1 MTGPDSI
8 DRDDLHAYVDGRL
21 APEAQTR
28 VEARLAQHPEDA
40 ATVHAYRLQNSELC
54 AAFAPVLEESVPPEL
69 QSAVMAGGITRAEAA
84 PSARSGSARL
94 RWARLSWTRLR
105 WTRLRWA
112 RLSWVTAA
120 SVVLLLAGGAGG
132 WLLHGWWGAPGGI
145 GGGFAV
151 QALGAHRV
159 FVSEV
164 RHPVEVG
171 AEQETHLVAW
181 LSKRL
186 GTKLR
191 APALR
196 DAGFELVG
204 GRLLAEGA
212 RPAAQLMYEDAGG
225 RRLTIYLRAIEGAEQ
240 TAFRFVED
248 NGVAAFYWIDRDYAY
263 ALVAPLER
271 DRLLDIAHR
280 VYRDLER

>member
-21 APEAQTR
+21 TPEAQTH

-40 ATVHAYRLQNSELC
+40 AAVHAYRLQNSELR
-54 AAFAPVLEESVPPEL
+54 ASFAPVLDEPLPPEL
-69 QSAVMAGGITRAEAA
+69 QAAVMAGTSARPKAA
-84 PSARSGSARL
+84 PNIRL
-94 RWARLSWTRLR
+94 GWARLG
-105 WTRLRWA
+105 WA
-112 RLSWVTAA
+112 AAA
-120 SVVLLLAGGAGG
+120 SVVLLLAGGVGG
-132 WLLHGWWGAPGGI
+132 WLLHGWRGAPGEA
-145 GGGFAV
+145 GGSFAE

-171 AEQETHLVAW
+171 ADQEAHLVGW

-196 DAGFELVG
+196 AAGFELVG

-225 RRLTIYLRAIEGAEQ
+225 RRLTVYLRAIEGAEQ
-240 TAFRFVED
+240 TAFRFVEQ
-248 NGVAAFYWIDRDYAY
+248 NGVAAFYWIDRDFAY

-271 DRLLDIAHR
+271 ERLLDIAHQ

>member
-1 MTGPDSI
+1 MTGPDSNV
-8 DRDDLHAYVDGRL
+8 RDELHAYVDGRL
-21 APEAQTR
+21 GPEAQAR
-28 VEARLAQHPEDA
+28 VEARLAQHPDDA
-40 ATVHAYRLQNSELC
+40 AAVHAYRLQNSALR
-54 AAFAPVLEESVPPEL
+54 AAFAPVIEEPLPPEL
-69 QSAVMAGGITRAEAA
+69 QAAVMTGAAARPTAA
-84 PSARSGSARL
+84 PRL
-94 RWARLSWTRLR
+94 RLGWAL
-105 WTRLRWA
+105 
-112 RLSWVTAA
+112 AA

-132 WLLHGWWGAPGGI
+132 WLLHGWQGAPGEA
-145 GGGFAV
+145 GGAFAE

-171 AEQETHLVAW
+171 AEQEAHLVGW

-191 APALR
+191 APDVRA
-196 DAGFELVG
+196 AGFELVG

-212 RPAAQLMYEDAGG
+212 RPVAQLMYEDAGG

-240 TAFRFVED
+240 TAFRFVEE
-248 NGVAAFYWIDRDYAY
+248 NGVAAFYWIDEDYAY

-271 DRLLDIAHR
+271 EPLLDIAHQ
-280 VYRDLER
+280 VYRALER

>member
-1 MTGPDSI
+1 MTGPDSLA
-8 DRDDLHAYVDGRL
+8 RDQLHAYVDGRL
-21 APEAQTR
+21 GPEEQTR
-28 VEARLAQHPEDA
+28 VEVRLAQHPDDA
-40 ATVHAYRLQNSELC
+40 AAVCAYCLQNRELR
-54 AAFAPVLEESVPPEL
+54 AAFAPVLDEPLPAAL
-69 QSAVMAGGITRAEAA
+69 EAA
-84 PSARSGSARL
+84 VETGTTARRPAAPHL
-94 RWARLSWTRLR
+94 RFGWARLG
-105 WTRLRWA
+105 WA
-112 RLSWVTAA
+112 AAA

-132 WLLHGWWGAPGGI
+132 WLLHGWQGEAGGE
-145 GGGFAV
+145 FAE

-171 AEQETHLVAW
+171 ADQEAHLVGW

-191 APALR
+191 APDVRA
-196 DAGFELVG
+196 AGFELVG

-225 RRLTIYLRAIEGAEQ
+225 RRLTIYLRAIEGVEQ
-240 TAFRFVED
+240 TKFRYVED
-248 NGVAAFYWIDRDYAY
+248 NGVAAFYWIDEDYAY

-271 DRLLDIAHR
+271 EHLLDIAR
-280 VYRDLER
+280 QVYRDLER

>member
-1 MTGPDSI
+1 MTGSDNAA
-8 DRDDLHAYVDGRL
+8 RDELHAYVDGRL
-21 APEAQTR
+21 GPEARAR

-40 ATVHAYRLQNSELC
+40 AAVHAYRLQNSELRR
-54 AAFAPVLEESVPPEL
+54 AFAPVLDEPLPPAL
-69 QSAVMAGGITRAEAA
+69 EAA
-84 PSARSGSARL
+84 VVTGIAARRPAAPRHRFG
-94 RWARLSWTRLR
+94 WARLG
-105 WTRLRWA
+105 WA
-112 RLSWVTAA
+112 RLGWVRLGWARLGWVASA

-132 WLLHGWWGAPGGI
+132 WLLHGWRGAPGEAGDA
-145 GGGFAV
+145 FAE

-159 FVSEV
+159 FVSER

-171 AEQETHLVAW
+171 AEQEAHLVAW

-191 APALR
+191 APDMGA
-196 DAGFELVG
+196 AGFELVG
-204 GRLLAEGA
+204 GRLLAEAA
-212 RPAAQLMYEDAGG
+212 RPVAQLMYEDAGG
-225 RRLTIYLRAIEGAEQ
+225 RRLTIYLRTIEGAEQ

-248 NGVAAFYWIDRDYAY
+248 NGVAAFYWIDEDYAY

-271 DRLLDIAHR
+271 QRLLDIAQQ

>member
-1 MTGPDSI
+1 MTGPDSSA
-8 DRDDLHAYVDGRL
+8 RDELHAYVDDRL
-21 APEAQTR
+21 GPEAQSR
-28 VEARLAQHPEDA
+28 VEARLAQHPDDA
-40 ATVHAYRLQNSELC
+40 AAVHAYRLQNRALR
-54 AAFAPVLEESVPPEL
+54 AAFAPVIEEPLPPEL
-69 QSAVMAGGITRAEAA
+69 QSAVTTGAVARPEAA
-84 PSARSGSARL
+84 PRVRL
-94 RWARLSWTRLR
+94 GWARLGWM
-105 WTRLRWA
+105 A
-112 RLSWVTAA
+112 AA

-132 WLLHGWWGAPGGI
+132 WLLHGWRDAPGEA
-145 GGGFAV
+145 GGAFAE

-171 AEQETHLVAW
+171 AEQEAHLVAW

-191 APALR
+191 APNVRA
-196 DAGFELVG
+196 AGFELVG

-212 RPAAQLMYEDAGG
+212 RPVAQLMYEDDGG

-240 TAFRFVED
+240 TAFRFVEE
-248 NGVAAFYWIDRDYAY
+248 NGVAAFYWIDEDYAY
-263 ALVAPLER
+263 ALIAPLER
-271 DRLLDIAHR
+271 ERLLDIAQQ

>member
-8 DRDDLHAYVDGRL
+8 ARDELHAYVDGRL
-21 APEAQTR
+21 GPEAQAR
-28 VEARLAQHPEDA
+28 AEARLAQHPDDA
-40 ATVHAYRLQNSELC
+40 AAVHAYRLQNRELR
-54 AAFAPVLEESVPPEL
+54 AAFAPVIEEPLPPEL
-69 QSAVMAGGITRAEAA
+69 RAAVMTGAEARPKAA
-84 PSARSGSARL
+84 PRL
-94 RWARLSWTRLR
+94 RLGWA
-105 WTRLRWA
+105 A
-112 RLSWVTAA
+112 AA

-132 WLLHGWWGAPGGI
+132 WLLHGWRGEAGVTGGA
-145 GGGFAV
+145 FAE

-171 AEQETHLVAW
+171 AEQEAHLVAW

-191 APALR
+191 APDVRA
-196 DAGFELVG
+196 AGFELVG

-212 RPAAQLMYEDAGG
+212 RPVAQLMYEDARG

-240 TAFRFVED
+240 TAFRFVEE
-248 NGVAAFYWIDRDYAY
+248 NGVAAFYWIDEDYAY

-271 DRLLDIAHR
+271 ERLLDIAHQ
-280 VYRDLER
+280 VHQDLER

>member
-1 MTGPDSI
+1 MTGPDGGA
-8 DRDDLHAYVDGRL
+8 RDDLHAYVDGRL
-21 APEAQTR
+21 GPEAQTR
-28 VEARLAQHPEDA
+28 VEARLAQNPEDA
-40 ATVHAYRLQNSELC
+40 AAAQAYRLQNRALR
-54 AAFAPVLEESVPPEL
+54 AAFAPVLEEPLPPEL
-69 QSAVMAGGITRAEAA
+69 QAAVMTGAAPRPEAA
-84 PSARSGSARL
+84 PRRRL
-94 RWARLSWTRLR
+94 GWARLG
-105 WTRLRWA
+105 WA
-112 RLSWVTAA
+112 AA

-132 WLLHGWWGAPGGI
+132 WLLHGWRAPGEA
-145 GGGFAV
+145 GGRFAE

-171 AEQETHLVAW
+171 AEQEAHLVAW

-191 APALR
+191 APDVRA
-196 DAGFELVG
+196 AGFELVG

-212 RPAAQLMYEDAGG
+212 RPVAQLMYEDARG

-248 NGVAAFYWIDRDYAY
+248 NGVAAFYWIDEDYAY

-271 DRLLDIAHR
+271 EPLLDIAR
-280 VYRDLER
+280 QVYRDLER

>member
-1 MTGPDSI
+1 MTDPESNL
-8 DRDDLHAYVDGRL
+8 RDELHAFVDGRL
-21 APEAQTR
+21 GPEAEAR
-28 VEARLAQHPEDA
+28 IEARLAQNPDDA
-40 ATVHAYRLQNSELC
+40 AAVHAYRLQNSALR
-54 AAFAPVLEESVPPEL
+54 AAFAPVIEEPLPPEL
-69 QSAVMAGGITRAEAA
+69 QAAVMTGAAARATAGPR
-84 PSARSGSARL
+84 PRL
-94 RWARLSWTRLR
+94 GWAL
-105 WTRLRWA
+105 
-112 RLSWVTAA
+112 AA

-132 WLLHGWWGAPGGI
+132 WLLHGWQGAPGEA
-145 GGGFAV
+145 GGAFAE

-171 AEQETHLVAW
+171 AEQEAHLVGW

-191 APALR
+191 APDVRA
-196 DAGFELVG
+196 AGFELVG

-212 RPAAQLMYEDAGG
+212 RPVAQLMYEDAEG

-240 TAFRFVED
+240 TAFRFVEE
-248 NGVAAFYWIDRDYAY
+248 NGIAAFYWIDADYAY

-271 DRLLDIAHR
+271 ERLLDIAHQ

>member
-8 DRDDLHAYVDGRL
+8 ARDEFHAYVDGRL
-21 APEAQTR
+21 GPEAQAR
-28 VEARLAQHPEDA
+28 IEARLAQHPDDA
-40 ATVHAYRLQNSELC
+40 AAVHAYRLQSSALR
-54 AAFAPVLEESVPPEL
+54 AAFAPVIEEPLPPEL
-69 QSAVMAGGITRAEAA
+69 QAAVMTGAAARPAAA
-84 PSARSGSARL
+84 PRL
-94 RWARLSWTRLR
+94 RLGWA
-105 WTRLRWA
+105 A
-112 RLSWVTAA
+112 AA

-132 WLLHGWWGAPGGI
+132 WLLHGWQGAPGEA
-145 GGGFAV
+145 GGAFAE

-171 AEQETHLVAW
+171 ADQEAHLVGW

-191 APALR
+191 APDVRA
-196 DAGFELVG
+196 AGFELVG

-212 RPAAQLMYEDAGG
+212 RPVAQLMYEDARG

-240 TAFRFVED
+240 TAFRFVEEH
-248 NGVAAFYWIDRDYAY
+248 GVAAFYWIDEDYAY

-271 DRLLDIAHR
+271 DRLLDIAHQ

>member
-8 DRDDLHAYVDGRL
+8 APDELHAYVDGRL
-21 APEAQTR
+21 GPEVQAR

-40 ATVHAYRLQNSELC
+40 AAVHAYRLQNRALH
-54 AAFAPVLEESVPPEL
+54 AAFAPVIEEPLPPEL
-69 QSAVMAGGITRAEAA
+69 QAAVMTGAA
-84 PSARSGSARL
+84 ARPTTAPRL
-94 RWARLSWTRLR
+94 RLGWA
-105 WTRLRWA
+105 A
-112 RLSWVTAA
+112 AA

-132 WLLHGWWGAPGGI
+132 WLLHGWRGEAGEPGGA
-145 GGGFAV
+145 FAE

-171 AEQETHLVAW
+171 AEQEAHLVGW

-191 APALR
+191 APDVRA
-196 DAGFELVG
+196 AGFELVG

-212 RPAAQLMYEDAGG
+212 RPVAQLMYEDARG

-240 TAFRFVED
+240 TAFRFVEE
-248 NGVAAFYWIDRDYAY
+248 NGVAAFYWIDEDYAY

-271 DRLLDIAHR
+271 QPLLDIAQQ

>member
-8 DRDDLHAYVDGRL
+8 ARDELHAYVDGRL
-21 APEAQTR
+21 GPEAQAR
-28 VEARLAQHPEDA
+28 IEARLAQHPDDA
-40 ATVHAYRLQNSELC
+40 AAVHAYRLQNSALR
-54 AAFAPVLEESVPPEL
+54 AAFAPVIEEPLPPEL
-69 QSAVMAGGITRAEAA
+69 QAAVMTGAAAGATAA
-84 PSARSGSARL
+84 PRPRLGSVRL
-94 RWARLSWTRLR
+94 GWA
-105 WTRLRWA
+105 A
-112 RLSWVTAA
+112 AA

-132 WLLHGWWGAPGGI
+132 WLLHGWQGAPGEA
-145 GGGFAV
+145 GGAFAE

-171 AEQETHLVAW
+171 AEQEAHLVGW

-191 APALR
+191 APDVRA
-196 DAGFELVG
+196 AGFELVG

-212 RPAAQLMYEDAGG
+212 RPVAHLMYEDAGG

-240 TAFRFVED
+240 TAFRFVEAH
-248 NGVAAFYWIDRDYAY
+248 GVAAFYWIDEDYAY

-271 DRLLDIAHR
+271 ERLLDIAHQ

>member
-1 MTGPDSI
+1 MTGADSSA
-8 DRDDLHAYVDGRL
+8 RDDLHAYVDGRL
-21 APEAQTR
+21 GPEAQAR
-28 VEARLAQHPEDA
+28 VEARLAQHPDDA
-40 ATVHAYRLQNSELC
+40 AAVHAYRLQNRELR
-54 AAFAPVLEESVPPEL
+54 AAFAPVLEEPLPPQL
-69 QSAVMAGGITRAEAA
+69 QAAVMTGAAARPKAAARA
-84 PSARSGSARL
+84 RFG
-94 RWARLSWTRLR
+94 WARLGL
-105 WTRLRWA
+105 A
-112 RLSWVTAA
+112 RLGWAVAA

-132 WLLHGWWGAPGGI
+132 WLLHGWRGAPGEA
-145 GGGFAV
+145 GGAFAE

-171 AEQETHLVAW
+171 AEQEAHLVGW

-191 APALR
+191 APQLR
-196 DAGFELVG
+196 AAGFELVG

-212 RPAAQLMYEDAGG
+212 RPVAQLMYEDARGD
-225 RRLTIYLRAIEGAEQ
+225 RLTIYLRAIEGAEQ
-240 TAFRFVED
+240 TAFRFVEE
-248 NGVAAFYWIDRDYAY
+248 NGVAAFYWIDEDYAY

-271 DRLLDIAHR
+271 ERLLDLAQQ